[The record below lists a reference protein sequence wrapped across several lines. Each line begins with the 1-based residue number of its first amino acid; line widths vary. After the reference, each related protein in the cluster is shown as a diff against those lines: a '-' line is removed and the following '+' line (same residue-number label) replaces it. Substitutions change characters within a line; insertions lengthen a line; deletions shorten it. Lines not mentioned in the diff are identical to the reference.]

1 MNGSNSMG
9 QRMNWVDSMV
19 YGVDRVNSVV
29 DGMDHRVDCMV
40 DGVDHWMDRVCNWV
54 NSWVGQNLSGVRGWG
69 SWVSNSL
76 VFDISDITAIAD
88 RVSTVGDH
96 LGPAIWKGHPVGT
109 SSANSI

>member
-29 DGMDHRVDCMV
+29 DGMDHR
-40 DGVDHWMDRVCNWV
+40 VDHWMDRVCNWV

-76 VFDISDITAIAD
+76 VFDISDITAIAN
-88 RVSTVGDH
+88 RVGTVGDH
-96 LGPAIWKGHPVGT
+96 LGPAVWKGHPVGT
-109 SSANSI
+109 SSAYSI